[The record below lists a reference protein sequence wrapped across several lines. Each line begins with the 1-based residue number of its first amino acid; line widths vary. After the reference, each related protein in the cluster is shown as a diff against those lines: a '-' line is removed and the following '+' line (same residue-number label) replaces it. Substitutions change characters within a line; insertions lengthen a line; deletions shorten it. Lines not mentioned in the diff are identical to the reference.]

1 MRTHKIR
8 ETVLAKYAPKP
19 KISFHQYVPTKTK
32 GSTLEEFYN
41 EVNAKHA
48 LNSEQIFHNKNAQ
61 EIESI
66 MMQNRRLIDAQRKPR
81 R

>member
-1 MRTHKIR
+1 MKKHKIR
-8 ETVLAKYAPKP
+8 ETLLAKYTPKP

-32 GSTLEEFYN
+32 GSTLEDFYN
-41 EVNAKHA
+41 EVYIKSA
-48 LNSEQIFHNKNAQ
+48 LHGEQSFQNKNAQ

-66 MMQNRRLIDAQRKPR
+66 MMQNRRLIEAQRSPR